1 MNLVLAAI
9 HWTYIIFIVIFILFI
24 NDIRYL
30 FLVAAIVLITLITN
44 YVYGDCPISLIED
57 KYGRPGAM
65 DIFMMATCGDKCP
78 PEMRSLITLEFI
90 WIGLILLG
98 CKIMFISIL
107 YLFKPTV
114 KNLLKIIS

>member
-9 HWTYIIFIVIFILFI
+9 HWTYIMFIVLFILFI

-30 FLVAAIVLITLITN
+30 FLVALIVLITLITN
-44 YVYGDCPISLIED
+44 YIYGDCPISLIED

-65 DIFMMATCGDKCP
+65 DIFMMATCGEKCP

-90 WIGLILLG
+90 WIGLILLA
-98 CKIMFISIL
+98 CKIMLISIL
-107 YLFKPTV
+107 YLFRPTV
-114 KNLLKIIS
+114 KNLIKIIS

>member
-9 HWTYIIFIVIFILFI
+9 HWTYIMLIVFFILFI
-24 NDIRYL
+24 NNIKYL
-30 FLVAAIVLITLITN
+30 FLVAVIVLITLITN

-57 KYGRPGAM
+57 KYGRPTAM
-65 DIFMMATCGDKCP
+65 DMFMMGTCGKKCP

-98 CKIMFISIL
+98 CKIMFISII
-107 YLFKPTV
+107 YLFKPTM
-114 KNLLKIIS
+114 KNLLKKF

>member
-1 MNLVLAAI
+1 
-9 HWTYIIFIVIFILFI
+9 
-24 NDIRYL
+24 
-30 FLVAAIVLITLITN
+30 
-44 YVYGDCPISLIED
+44 
-57 KYGRPGAM
+57 M

-90 WIGLILLG
+90 WIGLILFG

-114 KNLLKIIS
+114 KNLLKIVS